1 MIGLLWR
8 VELAVD
14 EAWDSKMIE
23 KRGNING
30 LSDRMEFN
38 AA

>member
-14 EAWDSKMIE
+14 EVWDSKMIE

-30 LSDRMEFN
+30 LSEKIGFN